1 MDSAEIEHLISEAIN
16 NRPKETNA
24 PLNLYINKRRLIC
37 GTRIAMPAGAVFVA
51 HVTYDKLLN
60 GFDARNWQAIIEKIK
75 EFTKTATLRGAAVKQ
90 SDSTEQ
96 EDISKSYERRR
107 EQRLYYRRPIYYT
120 SDTDQSPTK
129 AVMFDIASGGI
140 AFTCSADKKHL
151 SAGQDI
157 STSFSV
163 PRFGSDD
170 SLSLVNFDRIG
181 RICRVI
187 KKQDYLHQ
195 IAVQFSNK
203 LPFKP
208 GEQGVEPIK
217 TTAGVLVRS

>member
-1 MDSAEIEHLISEAIN
+1 MNTPEIERSITEAIS
-16 NRPKETNA
+16 NRPTVTNA
-24 PLNLYINKRRLIC
+24 PLNLYIYDSKLIC
-37 GTRIAMPAGAVFVA
+37 GARIVMPKNAKFVA
-51 HVTYDKLLN
+51 YVPANCLEQGFNDKEWKLIVQKVN
-60 GFDARNWQAIIEKIK
+60 QITNSRHPESDKPKEMPDIK
-75 EFTKTATLRGAAVKQ
+75 QFKQ
-90 SDSTEQ
+90 TRFN
-96 EDISKSYERRR
+96 ERRR

-120 SDTDQSPTK
+120 SDTDQSPSK
-129 AVMFDIASGGI
+129 AVMFDVASGGI
-140 AFTCSADKKHL
+140 AFTCCADKKHL

-163 PRFGSDD
+163 PRFNSDD

-187 KKQDYLHQ
+187 KKQNYLHQ

-217 TTAGVLVRS
+217 TTTDVLVRS